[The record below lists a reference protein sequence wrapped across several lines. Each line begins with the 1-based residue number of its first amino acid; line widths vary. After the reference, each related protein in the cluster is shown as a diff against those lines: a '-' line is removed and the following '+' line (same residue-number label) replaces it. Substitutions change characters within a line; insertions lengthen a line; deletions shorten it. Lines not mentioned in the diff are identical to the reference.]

1 MKNLLDQHNGPLPEN
16 EVKSYLYQLLN
27 GTAKCHKLKVL
38 HRDLKP
44 QNLLINREG
53 VLKLADFGLAR
64 AFGIPVK
71 NLTHEVVTLWYR
83 APDILMGSKDYNTS
97 VDIWSVGCIFA
108 EIVTKKPLFRGK
120 DEMDQLNKIF
130 KIRGT
135 PTPDEWPGIQEL
147 PGYKPDFPMYEKD
160 NIAYH
165 LPGLDADGI
174 DLLEKMLVHDP
185 SKRIS
190 AKEALKHPYLKDVP
204 SHIKN
209 MK

>member
-1 MKNLLDQHNGPLPEN
+1 
-16 EVKSYLYQLLN
+16 
-27 GTAKCHKLKVL
+27 
-38 HRDLKP
+38 
-44 QNLLINREG
+44 LLINREG

-71 NLTHEVVTLWYR
+71 NFTHEVVTLWYR

-108 EIVTKKPLFRGK
+108 EIVTKKPLFPGK
-120 DEMDQLNKIF
+120 NEDDQLNKIF

-135 PTPDEWPGIQEL
+135 PNPDDWPGITDL
-147 PGYKPDFPMYEKD
+147 TGYKNDFPQYEKEKIS
-160 NIAYH
+160 NYLKNAEGKV
-165 LPGLDADGI
+165 LLDDEGI
-174 DLLEKMLVHDP
+174 DLLEMMLVHDP

-190 AKEALKHPYLKDVP
+190 AKDALKHPFLRDVP
-204 SHIKN
+204 KEIKN